1 MPDLSAHEPMTAP
14 DKHSILFTFFGLNRA
29 GRILYTTLFIAA
41 IPALAA
47 WFVLLPRVRFQE
59 EDERLFRAARHGDV
73 AGVERSLAA
82 GAHVNAAAPIDGKTA
97 LFRAAVFGHA
107 DVVRVLL
114 KHGADPARRGNDG
127 RTALE
132 VVSAVRDGEH
142 DRSTVEA
149 FERVESALREVEPG
163 R

>member
-1 MPDLSAHEPMTAP
+1 MTAP
-14 DKHSILFTFFGLNRA
+14 NTHRVLFAVLGLNRA
-29 GRILYTTLFIAA
+29 GRILYTTLFIVA
-41 IPALAA
+41 IPVLTA
-47 WFVLLPRVRFQE
+47 WFVVLPRLRFHD

-73 AGVERSLAA
+73 TGVERSLAA
-82 GAHVNAAAPIDGKTA
+82 GGRVRAAAPIDGKTA

-114 KHGADPARRGNDG
+114 SRGADPAARGNDG

-132 VVSAVRDGEH
+132 VVVAARAEEKDPSRAKALDG
-142 DRSTVEA
+142 VEA
-149 FERVESALREVEPG
+149 ALRQVEAG